1 MSLKESLPKA
11 VTIVDDEPLVQE
23 MLIRAARSWGYE
35 IESAST
41 AEGALVSLERRMT
54 PIVVTDLSMPGHG
67 GVWLVR
73 QIRRRWPKAA
83 IIVITAGQDT
93 DAAVECLNAGAYRY
107 FLKPIKL
114 DEFRHALEITMR
126 TCRLQEEH
134 DQYHRRLERTV
145 RRQTRKIRRTFFS
158 GIDSLVRT
166 VEARDHYT
174 SGHSIRVR
182 RYSLLLADAVNLDG
196 SLRRQLSL
204 AAKLHDI
211 GKVGV
216 PDLILNKP
224 GALTPDEFE
233 VVKQHPVIGERIL
246 APIIRNPNVLATI
259 RSHHERLD
267 GKGYPDGLANDAIPL
282 LARMLAVA
290 DCFDAL
296 TSARAYRSAMVV
308 DHAVQLLKDGA
319 GKQFQAEFVHAFLD
333 HALSAIRKELPGVH
347 VSVTG
352 SAVPPGH
359 SRLLSSLS
367 TH

>member
-1 MSLKESLPKA
+1 MSIKESLPKA
-11 VTIVDDEPLVQE
+11 VTIVDDEPLVLE
-23 MLIRAARSWGYE
+23 MLIRAAHSWGYE
-35 IESAST
+35 VESAST
-41 AEGALVSLERRMT
+41 AEGALVSLDRRIT
-54 PIVVTDLSMPGHG
+54 PIVVTDLSMPGQG

-114 DEFRHALEITMR
+114 DEFRHALEITLR
-126 TCRLQEEH
+126 TCRLQQEH
-134 DQYHRRLERTV
+134 DRYHKRLERTV
-145 RRQTRKIRRTFFS
+145 RHQTRKIRRTFLS

-174 SGHSIRVR
+174 SGHSLRVR
-182 RYSLLLADAVNLDG
+182 RYSLLLAEALKLDVR
-196 SLRRQLSL
+196 LRRQLSL

-216 PDLILNKP
+216 PDVILNKP
-224 GALTPDEFE
+224 GALTEEEFD

-267 GKGYPDGLANDAIPL
+267 GHGYPDGLSQDGIPL
-282 LARMLAVA
+282 LARVLSVA

-296 TSARAYRSAMVV
+296 TSARAYRSALAVG
-308 DHAVQLLKDGA
+308 HTVQLLEEGA
-319 GKQFQAEFVHAFLD
+319 GKQFQPEFVRAFLD
-333 HALSAIRKELPGVH
+333 QVLPFIRNHLQGGHISANGLAGSMENSILVNSLSAD
-347 VSVTG
+347 
-352 SAVPPGH
+352 
-359 SRLLSSLS
+359 
-367 TH
+367 